1 MKFES
6 VDEIIDLDRYP
17 LHRPESAAAEAL
29 LYEGRA
35 ALASDALF
43 SLPGFVRPEAT
54 TFMAAELEAR
64 LPWATRLEAMNSSYG
79 SYGGGGND
87 WPAGHPRTAK
97 HPFRYHQVLNYQI
110 PNNSPLRKVYCW
122 EPLRE
127 FLRQLMGYETFH
139 RSECPHLALT
149 SKLAGEGDTDG
160 WHFDG
165 NDVVFSVLLREPE
178 QGGLFEYVPN
188 VRTDT
193 DENYDTVAAVFAGK
207 RDRVRVAKLAV
218 GDLNVFQGN
227 QTIHRVSPVQGGRK
241 RIVGL
246 FSYDRQPGTNFGE
259 AYISKLRQR
268 TPGIP
273 PLNLAAE

>member
-1 MKFES
+1 MTF
-6 VDEIIDLDRYP
+6 DTIGDIIDIDRYP
-17 LHRPESAAAEAL
+17 LHDLGSPKTDAL
-29 LYEGRA
+29 LRQGRQ

-43 SLPGFVRPEAT
+43 SLPGFIRPEAT
-54 TFMAAELEAR
+54 DVMARELEAR
-64 LPWATRLEAMNSSYG
+64 LPWASRYEAMGS
-79 SYGGGGND
+79 SYGGGD
-87 WPAGHPRTAK
+87 RAFPDGHPRKAT

-110 PNNSPLRKVYCW
+110 SNDSALRKIFCW

-178 QGGLFEYVPN
+178 GGGLFEYIPN
-188 VRTDT
+188 IRTDT
-193 DENYDTVAAVFAGK
+193 EENYDDVAAVFSG
-207 RDRVRVAKLAV
+207 DRARVKIAKLAV

-227 QTIHRVSPVQGGRK
+227 QTLHRVTPVEGNRK
-241 RIVGL
+241 RVVGL
-246 FSYDRQPGTNFGE
+246 FSYDRKPGTNFGE
-259 AYISKLRQR
+259 SYIATLRRR
-268 TPGIP
+268 TPGVM
-273 PLNLAAE
+273 PLELPGA